1 LNVALGRVFFCQ
13 DGLGKEM
20 SAEPVASN
28 ITGVREATEQT
39 GAAAGDVLESAGQ
52 LSRQSEL
59 LRGEVGKFLSGLRA
73 A

>member
-20 SAEPVASN
+20 SAGAVASN
-28 ITGVREATEQT
+28 ITGVREAIEQT

-59 LRGEVGKFLSGLRA
+59 LRGKVGKFLSGLRA

>member
-1 LNVALGRVFFCQ
+1 
-13 DGLGKEM
+13 M
-20 SAEPVASN
+20 SAGAVASN
-28 ITGVREATEQT
+28 ITGVREAIEQT